1 MLICIL
7 DGIQEPE
14 VLGETMRLLQIAA
27 FKPWWHIVFLIFL
40 SVMDNC
46 ITCSSLRCS
55 SPDRK
60 LRTKCATSYAVFCI
74 HTKN

>member
-1 MLICIL
+1 
-7 DGIQEPE
+7 
-14 VLGETMRLLQIAA
+14 
-27 FKPWWHIVFLIFL
+27 
-40 SVMDNC
+40 MDNC

-74 HTKN
+74 RILCTKTLNLLLLKLQRQILSKG

>member
-1 MLICIL
+1 
-7 DGIQEPE
+7 
-14 VLGETMRLLQIAA
+14 
-27 FKPWWHIVFLIFL
+27 
-40 SVMDNC
+40 MDNC

-74 HTKN
+74 RIAYIFRWPYAIDIGFFTFINLFVNNEDLENL